1 MKKLILLLTFSFI
14 SLTYFAQQNTTG
26 GERSRTIDS
35 LLSVLKTAK
44 QDTSKVNTLIA
55 LCERLWQTG
64 DYEQA
69 KKQADD
75 ALSLANSLPFGK
87 DKGWAKG
94 KASSACFFACS

>member
-26 GERSRTIDS
+26 GERSRIIDS
-35 LLSVLKTAK
+35 LLSVLKAAK
-44 QDTSKVNTLIA
+44 QDTTKVNTLNA

-69 KKQADD
+69 KKQADNVPRHISLSKA
-75 ALSLANSLPFGK
+75 ALYK
-87 DKGWAKG
+87 I
-94 KASSACFFACS
+94 